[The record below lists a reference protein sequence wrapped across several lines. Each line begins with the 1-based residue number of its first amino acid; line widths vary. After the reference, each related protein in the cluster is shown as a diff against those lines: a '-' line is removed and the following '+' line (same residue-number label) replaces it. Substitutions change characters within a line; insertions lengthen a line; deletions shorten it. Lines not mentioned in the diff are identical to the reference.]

1 MRVLAINNYNYT
13 QRTNKLNTNKS
24 KICLHDCEQPTV
36 EPKATSP
43 AFKGAGFGVLGAI
56 AGGLVGFMVAGP
68 VGAVAGAALGG
79 GTGASQDDK
88 LPDEPYTYNPND
100 SYDDTYRW
108 SHYD

>member
-36 EPKATSP
+36 DPKVTTP
-43 AFKGAGFGVLGAI
+43 AFKGAGFGALGAI
-56 AGGLVGFMVAGP
+56 AGAILGSIIGP
-68 VGAVAGAALGG
+68 GGAIAGAAIGG
-79 GTGASQDDK
+79 SMGASQDDK
-88 LPDEPYTYNPND
+88 LPDEPYTYNPNVT
-100 SYDDTYRW
+100 YDETYSW